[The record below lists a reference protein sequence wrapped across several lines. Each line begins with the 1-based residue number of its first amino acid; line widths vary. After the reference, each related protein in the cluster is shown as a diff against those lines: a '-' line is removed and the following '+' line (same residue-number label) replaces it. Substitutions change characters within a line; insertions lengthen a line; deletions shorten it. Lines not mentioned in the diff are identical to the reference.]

1 MGKDK
6 LRKFAEIATFPNVL
20 QLDEGKAMKGQWR
33 RQHFGNENDVVLELA
48 CGKGEYTVNLARMF
62 PDRNFIGVD
71 YKGNRLW
78 RGAKTALEEGIKN
91 VAFLRIQIENILDYF
106 AWDEVAE
113 IWITFP
119 DPQPAKRRIKKR
131 LTHPI
136 FLAKYQQIV
145 RQGGLI
151 HLKTDNDGLH
161 AYTLETLTEL
171 GVEPTAQT
179 TDLYRSALADEVLSI
194 KTYYEQKYL
203 AVDKNINYLKWALPE
218 QPIGSTEPEPLPRA

>member
-1 MGKDK
+1 
-6 LRKFAEIATFPNVL
+6 
-20 QLDEGKAMKGQWR
+20 MKGQWR

-106 AWDEVAE
+106 ASDEVAE

-145 RQGGLI
+145 RKGGLI

-218 QPIGSTEPEPLPRA
+218 PPIGSTEPEPLPRA